1 MPQKTIADAG
11 LVVAYLDEDETHH
24 DWAVEMFRRYESFH
38 TCEAVLA
45 EVCARLNYLGV
56 EPWRAVRL
64 VNEDILRIDFDMET
78 HADRIEQLMVKYCDL
93 PMDFAD
99 ACLVAMTEK
108 VANSLVVTLDVKDF
122 SVYRRHER
130 QVVPFLAPRK

>member
-11 LVVAYLDEDETHH
+11 LVVAFMDEDEAHH
-24 DWAVEMFRRYESFH
+24 DWAVQMFLHYQHFY

-45 EVCARLNYLGV
+45 EICARLNYLGV

-64 VNEDILRIDFDMET
+64 VNEDVLRLDFDVGT
-78 HADRIEQLMVKYCDL
+78 YAPRVEQLMVKYRDQ

-99 ACLVAMTEK
+99 ACLVTMTERF
-108 VANSLVVTLDVKDF
+108 ADSLVVTLDAKDF

>member
-24 DWAVEMFRRYESFH
+24 DWAVEMFRRYESFD